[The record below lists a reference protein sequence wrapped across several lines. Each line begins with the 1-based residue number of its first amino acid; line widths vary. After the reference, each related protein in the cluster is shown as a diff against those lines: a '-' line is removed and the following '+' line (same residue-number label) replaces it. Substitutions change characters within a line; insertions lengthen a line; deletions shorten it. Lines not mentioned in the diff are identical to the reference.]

1 MIETLGERIRA
12 LREQRGMSQ
21 SALARELNASINAIN
36 MLEMGRIT
44 DPHVMRLV
52 AIADLFN
59 VSLDYLVGRAADPT
73 PATQRRT
80 ARAQKQDATAPQP
93 TKRQRP
99 RKAAPVA

>member
-12 LREQRGMSQ
+12 LREHRGMSQ

-59 VSLDYLVGRAADPT
+59 VSLDYVVGRTDDPR
-73 PATQRRT
+73 PRPRVAQ
-80 ARAQKQDATAPQP
+80 AQKQDTTAPQP
-93 TKRQRP
+93 KRQRT
-99 RKAAPVA
+99 RKTAPVA

>member
-52 AIADLFN
+52 AIADLFH
-59 VSLDYLVGRAADPT
+59 VSLDYLVGRTDDPR
-73 PATQRRT
+73 PRPRVARVQR
-80 ARAQKQDATAPQP
+80 QDATTPQP
-93 TKRQRP
+93 TKRQRT